1 MINLV
6 TIGSKIRR
14 IRTAGGLSQAALA
27 KRAGVSRATIN
38 AIENGSVKEIGVNR
52 LMEIVRAADAILPV
66 LKASD
71 LKTGAR
77 KSETLGLSLPYDW
90 SNSGIRDEVLIDRVI
105 ERGIFEDI
113 VRVSAAYGVTHVAG
127 RIKVFAGKNPAAAK
141 SLNRMLGSIERA
153 AKIA

>member
-14 IRTAGGLSQAALA
+14 VRIAGGVSQAALA

-38 AIENGSVKEIGVNR
+38 AIENGSIKEIGVNR
-52 LMEIVRAADAILPV
+52 LMEIVRTADAIQPV
-66 LKASD
+66 LKESGGKA
-71 LKTGAR
+71 GAR

-90 SNSGIRDEVLIDRVI
+90 SNSSIRDEVLIDRVI

-113 VRVSAAYGVTHVAG
+113 VRTSAAYGIPNVAN
-127 RIKVFAGKNPAAAK
+127 RIKVFVENNPAAAK
-141 SLNRMLGSIERA
+141 TLNRMLGSLERA
-153 AKIA
+153 AEVA

>member
-14 IRTAGGLSQAALA
+14 VRTAGGLSQAALA

-52 LMEIVRAADAILPV
+52 LMEIVRTTDAIPPV
-66 LKASD
+66 MKESGRKA
-71 LKTGAR
+71 GAR

-90 SNSGIRDEVLIDRVI
+90 SNSGICDEVLIDRVI

-113 VRVSAAYGVTHVAG
+113 VRVSAAYGVSNVAG
-127 RIKVFAGKNPAAAK
+127 RIKAFAGKNPAAAK
-141 SLNRMLGSIERA
+141 SLNRMLGNLERA
-153 AKIA
+153 AELA